1 MPDSEAGSEL
11 DFERDPTDVSEDDDE
26 TFFSNSMPTEKLQ
39 VSAETNSTRNFNL
52 TFRDVESDVERDV
65 ESDVERDV
73 ENDVERDVESDVER
87 DVESG
92 VYGDV
97 ESGVYGDVESDVD
110 GDVESDVDGGL
121 ERDVESDLGSDVDD
135 GDDVHVFEV
144 VFGDATETEIVR
156 NRNYENFFAVTDG
169 TEHKFYLL
177 H

>member
-11 DFERDPTDVSEDDDE
+11 DFERDPTDASEDDDE

-52 TFRDVESDVERDV
+52 TF
-65 ESDVERDV
+65 
-73 ENDVERDVESDVER
+73 RDVESDVER

>member
-11 DFERDPTDVSEDDDE
+11 DFERDPTDASEDDDE

-65 ESDVERDV
+65 ES
-73 ENDVERDVESDVER
+73 DVERDVESDVER

>member
-11 DFERDPTDVSEDDDE
+11 DFERDPTDASEDDDE

-73 ENDVERDVESDVER
+73 E
-87 DVESG
+87 SG

-110 GDVESDVDGGL
+110 CDVESDVDGGL